1 MNAWNDKKDN
11 CGDEAFKVVT
21 IVQLGQLD
29 TVNSIPELV
38 PAATWRPSEQCH
50 LRGRYRHC
58 VHAGAVVGRTM
69 AMSVTL
75 ALWLAAWSQKKE
87 QQKFL
92 AIYQL
97 IALFLSMN
105 HVGAGSLGGRDL
117 PLETSLW
124 MVYATMA
131 ATRSAVGRIQKLE
144 TSRF

>member
-1 MNAWNDKKDN
+1 
-11 CGDEAFKVVT
+11 
-21 IVQLGQLD
+21 
-29 TVNSIPELV
+29 
-38 PAATWRPSEQCH
+38 
-50 LRGRYRHC
+50 
-58 VHAGAVVGRTM
+58 
-69 AMSVTL
+69 MSVTL